1 MHERQWLLLG
11 NKCAFLHIYI
21 ACQTTRSDS
30 YLQWNEDLFQLVTGE
45 AILLR
50 RQGICCLAMGDFDTR
65 VGQMDGLEGN
75 TSDTNSNFPMFT
87 TFIQQVN
94 MTILNTLPIS
104 QGLFTRFMDKAGTTG
119 SKSLLD
125 YGLIDNDHLNTV
137 TSFTIDEEARFSCG
151 SDHAL
156 LECIINVDNRPSV
169 QWSYSEAVHYNITP
183 STN

>member
-1 MHERQWLLLG
+1 
-11 NKCAFLHIYI
+11 
-21 ACQTTRSDS
+21 
-30 YLQWNEDLFQLVTGE
+30 
-45 AILLR
+45 
-50 RQGICCLAMGDFDTR
+50 MGDFDTR

-125 YGLIDNDHLNTV
+125 YGLIDNDHLNT
-137 TSFTIDEEARFSCG
+137 
-151 SDHAL
+151 
-156 LECIINVDNRPSV
+156 
-169 QWSYSEAVHYNITP
+169 
-183 STN
+183 